1 MRRSI
6 RLCRQP
12 LPIAALGLARIPTL
26 KLKLKAKAVS
36 AALLAV
42 ALAATF
48 SGCYVGKATFQGEDM
63 RMYPFFSTTAA
74 TAPAN

>member
-1 MRRSI
+1 MNKTTI
-6 RLCRQP
+6 KTIKQ
-12 LPIAALGLARIPTL
+12 
-26 KLKLKAKAVS
+26 
-36 AALLAV
+36 LLAV

-74 TAPAN
+74 PAPAN

>member
-1 MRRSI
+1 MPS
-6 RLCRQP
+6 
-12 LPIAALGLARIPTL
+12 IAALLSALPPTPAKRLARIPTL

-48 SGCYVGKATFQGEDM
+48 SGCYVGKATFQM
-63 RMYPFFSTTAA
+63 RLSA
-74 TAPAN
+74 